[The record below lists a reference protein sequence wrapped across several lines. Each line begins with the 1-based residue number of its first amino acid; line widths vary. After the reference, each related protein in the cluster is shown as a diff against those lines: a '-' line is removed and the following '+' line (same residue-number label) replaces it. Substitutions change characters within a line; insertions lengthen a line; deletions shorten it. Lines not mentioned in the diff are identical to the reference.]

1 MPYLPPIF
9 LLSFS
14 YLLPA
19 SFRFL
24 SRYHSDTISLPV
36 HYYPIPSPCL
46 ATCQVLGYFPPSI
59 PVSTPYALRSTLLSF
74 HFSPQKFAYPQILLY
89 LCNRYP
95 TNQPNLTN
103 RTNLTNNTNSSNQAV
118 MKKILSLILTLVATT
133 TLWAYDFRSG
143 DLYYNITSDTTVKV
157 TYQYDWSSNNYAGL
171 TTVTIPETVTYND
184 ISYSV
189 TGIGDLA
196 FLRCSSLTSVIIP
209 NSVTSIEN
217 SAFSGCISLTS
228 VTIPNSVTSI
238 GDEAFFDCYSLTSI
252 TIPSSVTS
260 IGEIVFGTSIEE
272 DIFVNYPFLATISI
286 EDGNPIYDSRE
297 NCNAIIETATNT
309 LIAGCQNTIIPNS
322 VTSIGTYA
330 FYGCFILSSIS
341 IPNGVTSIK
350 DYAFAGCFN
359 LSSITIPNSITSIG
373 EGAFSGG
380 FTIITIICEAI
391 KVPTL
396 ESYVFSDR
404 DISEAILYVPAESL
418 EDYKVA
424 EQWKEFGTILPIE
437 ELPAAVEN
445 THIPS
450 STVNTCKLLRDG
462 QLLIIRDGKTYTVMG
477 TEVK

>member
-1 MPYLPPIF
+1 
-9 LLSFS
+9 
-14 YLLPA
+14 
-19 SFRFL
+19 
-24 SRYHSDTISLPV
+24 
-36 HYYPIPSPCL
+36 
-46 ATCQVLGYFPPSI
+46 
-59 PVSTPYALRSTLLSF
+59 
-74 HFSPQKFAYPQILLY
+74 
-89 LCNRYP
+89 
-95 TNQPNLTN
+95 
-103 RTNLTNNTNSSNQAV
+103 
-118 MKKILSLILTLVATT
+118 MKKILPLILALVAATS
-133 TLWAYDFRSG
+133 LWAYDFRSG

-157 TYQYDWSSNNYAGL
+157 TYQYEWSSNNYAGL

-189 TGIGDLA
+189 TSIGDLA
-196 FLRCSSLTSVIIP
+196 FLRCSSLTSIIIP
-209 NSVTSIEN
+209 NSVMSIEN

-228 VTIPNSVTSI
+228 ITIPNSVTSI

-396 ESYVFSDR
+396 ESYVFYDR

-418 EDYKVA
+418 EDYKA
-424 EQWKEFGTILPIE
+424 ADQWKEFGTILPIE

-445 THIPS
+445 TLSSS
-450 STVNTCKLLRDG
+450 STTNPKKLLRNG
-462 QLLIIRDGKTYTVMG
+462 QVYILQDGKTYTVMG
-477 TEVK
+477 AEVK